1 MTPPTATRL
10 FGVRVAGVG
19 LLLPQGEPLEY
30 LAAAPVHPLPLCGP
44 RVAGLVQLRGHPVV
58 VLDAAVA
65 TARAGS
71 PIPRRAVLVIGAA
84 PDAAGL
90 CVDGP
95 PEPVHP
101 EPVAGHVAAPDCAFR
116 QALGEPLAQA
126 PDARG
131 GARLWWRFDA
141 RRLFELL
148 AGDEP

>member
-1 MTPPTATRL
+1 MTAPTATRL

-19 LLLPQGEPLEY
+19 LLLPQGEPLEF
-30 LAAAPVHPLPLCGP
+30 LAAAPLYPLPLCGP

-58 VLDAAVA
+58 VVDAAVA
-65 TARAGS
+65 TTRAHG
-71 PIPRRAVLVIGAA
+71 PISRRAVLVIGAA

-95 PEPVHP
+95 PEPVQP
-101 EPVAGHVAAPDCAFR
+101 GPVGGHVAPPDCAFR
-116 QALGEPLAQA
+116 QALGEPLTQA
-126 PDARG
+126 ADARG
-131 GARLWWRFDA
+131 DARLWWRFDA